1 MEKGA
6 IMTSSMTT
14 SGSTRNWS
22 LILGGL
28 LILIAGAVC
37 VFYPGIS
44 VVTIAMVVGCALI
57 AAGIFDFIVY
67 FRLKGTSAHSGWT
80 IVNAILDI
88 VLGVLF
94 LLNPVIAAEV
104 ITLFAG
110 AMLICYGVFAMA
122 MSISLRKTTDRW
134 WLMLINGLL
143 SILCGIL
150 MFVSPAFFAIYL
162 GAFLMVRGAT
172 MMSFGFVSA

>member
-1 MEKGA
+1 
-6 IMTSSMTT
+6 MTSYAGT

-28 LILIAGAVC
+28 LILIVGAVC

-44 VVTIAMVVGCALI
+44 VVTIAIVVGCALI
-57 AAGIFDFIVY
+57 AAAIFDFIVY
-67 FRLKGTSAHSGWT
+67 FRLRGTAAHSGWT
-80 IVNAILDI
+80 MVNAILDL

-94 LLNPVIAAEV
+94 LINPVIAAEV

-110 AMLICYGVFAMA
+110 VMLVCYGIFAIA
-122 MSISLRKTTDRW
+122 MSVTLRNTTSQW
-134 WLMLINGLL
+134 WLMLLNGLL

-172 MMSFGFVSA
+172 MMSFGFVS